1 MASNKLTVSELDF
14 DNIKTNLKTF
24 LQGQS
29 EFQDYD
35 FEGSGFAVLI
45 DLLAYNTHYLGFN
58 ANMLA
63 NEMYLDSADIR
74 KNIVSLAK
82 MLGYTPNSPRAPIAN
97 LAVRVNNVP
106 STTTSITMAKG
117 TVFTTQVDNTSY
129 QFVTNQSYTIQPTAG
144 VYNFSS
150 VDIYEGTLVTFKYTV
165 DSNDVDQK
173 FVIPSDNADTST
185 LKVSIQTSA
194 SDTTTEV
201 YSLATSLSELNN
213 TSKVY
218 FLQEGENGRFEIYF
232 GDGILGKKPIDGN
245 IINLEYIV
253 TNKTESNG
261 ASSFTLSGDVG
272 GFSDVTLTTNTN
284 AANGSEAQTKESIR
298 YNAPLQYTAQDRA
311 VTSKDYETIV
321 KSVYP
326 NAQSVSAWGG
336 EDDETPQYGVV
347 KIAIKPISGSTLTTT
362 TKESIKTQLRKYNVV
377 SVRPEIVDPE
387 TTNILL
393 TSNVK
398 YNAATTTK
406 TSDTLKSDIITTLT
420 NYNTNT
426 LNQFDGV
433 FRYSKIVGLI
443 DNTDTSIVSNI
454 TTLKIRKDF
463 TPLIGT
469 SSKYD
474 VYFRNALYNPHTG
487 HNSSAGGILSSTG
500 FKIDGDAD
508 TIYFLD
514 DDGQGAVRRYSLSGS
529 TRVYANNSQGTI
541 TYSTGQVTINSLNVS
556 VVENI
561 RGAASSVIELTVT
574 PSSNDIVPVRDQI
587 LNIDTANSTITVEAD
602 TFVGGSSEAGVGYTT
617 STSYTGSSG
626 SSY

>member
-35 FEGSGFAVLI
+35 FEGSGFAILI

-106 STTTSITMAKG
+106 STTTSITMSKG

-129 QFVTNQSYTIQPTAG
+129 QFVTNQSYTIQPNAG
-144 VYNFSS
+144 VFNFSS
-150 VDIYEGTLVTFKYTV
+150 VNVYEGTLVTFKYTV
-165 DSNDVDQK
+165 DTDDVDQK

-201 YSLATSLSELNN
+201 YSLATSLSELNDS
-213 TSKVY
+213 SKVY
-218 FLQEGENGRFEIYF
+218 FLQEGENGRYEIYF

-261 ASSFTLSGDVG
+261 ASSFVLSGDID
-272 GFSDVTLTTNTN
+272 GFSDVTITTNTN
-284 AANGSEAQTKESIR
+284 AVNGSEAQTKESIR

-321 KSVYP
+321 KSVYA

-347 KIAIKPISGSTLTTT
+347 KIAIKPISGSTLTTS

-387 TTNILL
+387 TTSILL

-398 YNAATTTK
+398 FNSQTTSK
-406 TSDTLKSDIITTLT
+406 DSETLKSNIITTLS

-433 FRYSKIVGLI
+433 FRYSKILGLI

-454 TTLKIRKDF
+454 TTIKMRKDF
-463 TPLIGT
+463 TPTLT
-469 SSKYD
+469 VSSKYN

-500 FKIDGDAD
+500 FKIDGD
-508 TIYFLD
+508 TTNIYFLD
-514 DDGQGAVRRYSLSGS
+514 DDGNGNIRRYSLSGS
-529 TRVYANNSQGTI
+529 VRTYANNTQGTI
-541 TYSTGQVTINSLNVS
+541 DYSTGAITINSLNVS

-561 RGAASSVIELTVT
+561 RGAASTVIELTVT
-574 PSSNDIVPVRDQI
+574 PSSNDVVPVRDQI
-587 LNIDTANSTITVEAD
+587 LNIDTANSTITVESD
-602 TFVGGSSEAGVGYTT
+602 SFVGGSADAGVGYTT
-617 STSYTGSSG
+617 S

>member
-45 DLLAYNTHYLGFN
+45 DMLAYNTHYLGFN

-82 MLGYTPNSPRAPIAN
+82 MLGYTPTSAKASNAVLSVKVNS
-97 LAVRVNNVP
+97 VP
-106 STTTSITMAKG
+106 NTTTSLTMAKG
-117 TVFTTQVDNTSY
+117 TVFTTSVDGTSY
-129 QFVTNQSYTIQPTAG
+129 QFVTNQSYTIQPNAG
-144 VYNFSS
+144 VFQFDNVNVF
-150 VDIYEGTLVTFKYTV
+150 EGTLVTFKYTV

-173 FVIPSDNADTST
+173 FIIPSNNADTST
-185 LKVSIQTSA
+185 LKVSLQTSA

-201 YSLATSLSELNN
+201 YSLANSYSGLTDV
-213 TSKVY
+213 SKSY
-218 FLQEGENGRFEIYF
+218 FIQESDDERYEVYF
-232 GDGILGKKPIDGN
+232 GDGILGKKPVDGN
-245 IINLEYIV
+245 IVILEYVV
-253 TNKTESNG
+253 TNKTEANS
-261 ASSFTLSGDVG
+261 ASSFTLSGDID
-272 GFSDVTLTTNTN
+272 GFSDVTITTTTN
-284 AANGSEAQTKESIR
+284 AANGAEPQTKESIR

-321 KSVYP
+321 KSVYA

-347 KIAIKPISGSTLTTT
+347 KIAIKPISGSTLTNS
-362 TKESIKTQLRKYNVV
+362 TKESIKAQLKKFNVV
-377 SVRPEIVDPE
+377 SVRPEFVDPE
-387 TTNILL
+387 TTTILL

-398 YNAATTTK
+398 FNEQTTTK
-406 TSDTLKSDIITTLT
+406 TSDTIKSNVITTLT

-433 FRYSKIVGLI
+433 FRYSKIIGLI

-454 TTLKIRKDF
+454 TTVKIRKDF

-474 VYFRNALYNPHTG
+474 VYFRNALYNPHSG
-487 HNSSAGGILSSTG
+487 HNSASGGILSSTG

-514 DDGQGAVRRYSLSGS
+514 DDGQGNVRRYSLSGA
-529 TRVYANNSQGTI
+529 TRTYANNTQGTI
-541 TYSTGQVTINSLNVS
+541 DYSTGAVTVNSLNVS

-561 RGAASSVIELTVT
+561 RGAASTVIELTVT
-574 PSSNDIVPVRDQI
+574 PSSNDVVPVRDQI

-602 TFVGGSSEAGVGYTT
+602 TFVGGSADAGVGYTT
-617 STSYTGSSG
+617 T